1 MSSEEKKHRE
11 DICPGKKL
19 SRPELQSA
27 LDRLGSDEAPEYW
40 RSLEE
45 LARTPEFLEQL
56 HREFPK
62 GASEWLDPVSR
73 RGFMKLM
80 GASLA
85 LAGMTA
91 CVKQPLEPILPY
103 VRQPEEIIPGKPM
116 FYASAMTMGGIGLPV
131 LVQSNM
137 GRPSKVDGNPQ
148 HPAVLGGSDVF
159 MQASVLTMYDPDRC
173 STHFYHGQIR
183 PWPSAVAGLRSA
195 AAAQKL
201 TGGTG
206 IRLLTGSCSSPTVAA
221 QMAAVLKAYPQA
233 RWYQWD
239 PVHRDNVYAGAALA
253 FGQPV
258 ETQYKFSEADIILS
272 LDAAFLSGGFPGTHL
287 YTREFA
293 LRRRPD
299 PAIRPFATG
308 DDQVIK
314 DARPMSR
321 FYMLETSPTNTG
333 AKADHH
339 LPLTTADF
347 ENYARII
354 ALQLGVNIASGQLAT
369 ANEGSPNFELRAGPN
384 MRWIAT
390 LVKELQSHRGTS
402 LVIAGEQAS
411 PEIHALAH
419 AMNEA
424 LGNVGKTVFYTDP
437 VLVNPGN
444 QLNGMKE
451 LAADMHAGKVDLLI
465 MSGVN
470 PVYDAPADLNF
481 SAALDKVAAKIHHG
495 IYANETAVRC
505 DWQISGTHYLEEWSD
520 VRAKDGTI
528 SIVQPLIA
536 PLYEGKSLHELLTA
550 LVADNPLTSGYDTVR
565 GYWQSQVGPPTGAQ
579 RSLGTEHSGPDF
591 EAWWRRAVHD
601 GFVANSAFPART
613 MAAKAASFSAPLES
627 PPTDQSPEIIFRPD
641 PSIWG
646 GEFSN
651 NAWLQ
656 EIAKPLNKVVWDNP
670 AMMCPAMAKRLNI
683 SQGDVVE
690 FGSQGQKTRCAI
702 WVQPGHPDRAIS
714 VFFGYGR
721 ERAGRAG
728 NGFGFNVYQ
737 LRTTTA
743 PWVASARIKNTGET
757 YKLITTQGFQSMEGR
772 PQVREATLEEFH
784 KNPRFVHEKEEAPPP
799 ELTLY
804 PNFKYTG
811 YAWGMAID
819 MNACVGCNA
828 CMVACQSEN
837 NVPVVGKMEVARG
850 RHMHW
855 LRVDTYYH
863 GDADNPR
870 KLFQPVPCQQCEN
883 APCELVC
890 PVGATVHST
899 EGLND
904 MVYNRCV
911 GTRYCS
917 NNCPYK
923 VRRFNFMLFQ
933 DWTIPQYKMMRN
945 PEVSVR
951 SRGVMEKCTY
961 CVQRITKGRI
971 TAEEQNRLVRDGE
984 IRPACQ
990 QACPADAIVFG
1001 NINDDSRV
1009 AKLKEMPL
1017 NYGLLE
1023 DLNTRPRTT
1032 YLAIVNNPNP
1042 ELPVPPGEES

>member
-1 MSSEEKKHRE
+1 MSSENNARRE
-11 DICPGKKL
+11 DVCPGKKL
-19 SRPELQSA
+19 TRPELESA
-27 LDRLGSDEAPEYW
+27 LSRLGSDEAPEYW
-40 RSLEE
+40 RSLQE
-45 LARTPEFLEQL
+45 LARSPEFMEQL

-103 VRQPEEIIPGKPM
+103 VRQPEEIIPGRPL

-131 LVQSNM
+131 LVESNM

-159 MQASVLTMYDPDRC
+159 MQASILDLYDPDRC
-173 STHFYHGQIR
+173 PTNFYHGQIR
-183 PWPSAVAGLRSA
+183 PWPSAVAGIRSA
-195 AAAQKL
+195 VAAQKPS
-201 TGGTG
+201 GGAG
-206 IRLLTGSCSSPTVAA
+206 IRLLTPSCSSPTTAA
-221 QMAAVLKAYPQA
+221 QMADVLKAYPQA
-233 RWYQWD
+233 RWYQWE
-239 PVHRDNVYAGAALA
+239 PVHRDNSYAGAAMA
-253 FGQPV
+253 FGEPV
-258 ETQYKFSEADIILS
+258 ETHYKFSEADIILS
-272 LDAAFLSGGFPGTHL
+272 LDAAFLSGGFPGMQL

-308 DDQVIK
+308 DDQLVKI
-314 DARPMSR
+314 ARPMSR
-321 FYMLETSPTNTG
+321 FYMLETAPTNTG

-339 LPLTTADF
+339 VPLTNADF
-347 ENYARII
+347 EKYVRII
-354 ALQLGVNIASGQLAT
+354 ATRLGVNAEGGA
-369 ANEGSPNFELRAGPN
+369 ANNAYHEK
-384 MRWIAT
+384 WINV

-411 PEIHALAH
+411 PEVHAMAH

-444 QLNGMKE
+444 QLHGMKE
-451 LAADMHAGKVDLLI
+451 LAGDMHAGKVDLLI
-465 MSGVN
+465 ISGVN
-470 PVYDAPADLNF
+470 PIYDAPADLDF
-481 SAALDKVAAKIHHG
+481 YGALDKVSAKIYHG
-495 IYANETAVRC
+495 IYLNETAARC
-505 DWQISGTHYLEEWSD
+505 DWYLSGTHYLEEWGD
-520 VRAKDGTI
+520 VRAKNGMV

-550 LVADNPLTSGYDTVR
+550 MVADNPLTSGYETVR
-565 GYWQSQVGPPTGAQ
+565 GYWQS
-579 RSLGTEHSGPDF
+579 EHKGEDF
-591 EAWWRRAVHD
+591 EAWWRLAVHD
-601 GFVANSAFPART
+601 GFITGSEFPART
-613 MAAKAASFSAPLES
+613 VGVKAASFGTPPQLAA
-627 PPTDQSPEIIFRPD
+627 PTDQSPEMIFRPD
-641 PSIWG
+641 PSIWDG
-646 GEFSN
+646 RFSN

-656 EIAKPLNKVVWDNP
+656 EIAKPLTKVVWDNP
-670 AMMCPAMAKRLNI
+670 TMMSPAMAKRLNLT
-683 SQGDVVE
+683 QEDVVE
-690 FGSQGQKTRCAI
+690 IEWQGQKMRAAI
-702 WVQPGHPDRAIS
+702 WVEPGQPDHSITM
-714 VFFGYGR
+714 FLGYGR

-728 NGFGFNVYQ
+728 NGFGFSAYKV
-737 LRTTTA
+737 RTTSA
-743 PWVASARIKNTGET
+743 PWVASGIKISKTGER

-772 PQVREATLEEFH
+772 PQVREATLDKFQ
-784 KNPRFVHEKEEAPPP
+784 KDPRFAHEQVEAPPP
-799 ELTLY
+799 ALTLY
-804 PNFKYTG
+804 PNYKYTG

-819 MNACVGCNA
+819 MNSCVGCNA

-837 NVPVVGKMEVARG
+837 NVPVVGKWESARG

-855 LRVDTYYH
+855 LRVDTYYQ
-863 GDADNPR
+863 GDPDNPR

-883 APCELVC
+883 APCEVVC

-904 MVYNRCV
+904 MIYNRCV

-1001 NINDDSRV
+1001 NINDANARV
-1009 AKLKEMPL
+1009 VKLKETPL

-1032 YLAIVNNPNP
+1032 YLAIVKNPNP
-1042 ELPVPPGEES
+1042 ELQSESGEKS